1 MNDTGLNTIEQI
13 KSFLEGVKE
22 VEFQVRSTEEK
33 YAWIQGILIKF
44 EYTTLKKP
52 DKGII
57 FNYIRKITGYSRQ
70 QLNRL
75 VFQYK
80 KKGYI
85 IRQYLNKNKFPCK
98 YIRSDIELL
107 VKTDNAHSR
116 LSGPATKK
124 ILEREYLVYSRR

>member
-44 EYTTLKKP
+44 EYAALKKP

-57 FNYIRKITGYSRQ
+57 GSF
-70 QLNRL
+70 
-75 VFQYK
+75 V
-80 KKGYI
+80 I
-85 IRQYLNKNKFPCK
+85 IVGTF
-98 YIRSDIELL
+98 
-107 VKTDNAHSR
+107 
-116 LSGPATKK
+116 
-124 ILEREYLVYSRR
+124 